1 MLLCALVAALLAHA
15 SGAAL
20 AQSPDCAS
28 PGAQTDPYCR
38 EADDA
43 YGMDGFETLEQKGEE
58 TPSGDRLADDQSA
71 DPAPSPEASPVAT
84 TQEDTSGGLSS
95 PQPAAEESTGE
106 TSGDTAGMGGIGGMV
121 LDWFQGILQWI
132 FDNTVGALVE
142 AVGEALRDSIL
153 PLEKPSGEVVGLYRT
168 LSDQMRPAI
177 LVGILVLGLL
187 MMIQTTRYDVA
198 YASFS
203 GLPRL
208 LGAAV
213 ALAFLPQFMEILT
226 GLSTGISAAF
236 FPDGA
241 QMKDAYAELWK
252 ARLATLVTG
261 TGILSILL
269 EIGLLIVGF
278 LVVIVAMLK
287 NIIFNLLFIAA
298 PFALVGSLLPGLS
311 SLAASWF
318 RGVLACA
325 AIPVLWAIEIGVGV
339 FVVRSPGAI
348 FGDYATSADF
358 FSDGIATTLAAILVL
373 WIMYKTPFKLLE
385 WAFNIQLG
393 GGLTGAI
400 VKGVAIRGAVSA
412 VGGAVS
418 GLKTAMAN
426 SAAGAGGAGGSRISP
441 STAILSGGTMRSSL
455 GGGTRTALG
464 GGSGGGGQ
472 LGGKAAGVPR
482 NDLPPGGSSGQKALP
497 PASTEAVAKFL
508 KDSGSSNDTTYPQ
521 RPRNFGGNRSPK
533 GGE

>member
-1 MLLCALVAALLAHA
+1 MLLCALVAAPLVLG
-15 SGAAL
+15 SGVAL

-28 PGAQTDPYCR
+28 PGARADLDCR
-38 EADDA
+38 EAKDA
-43 YGMDGFETLEQKGEE
+43 YGMDGFATPEREGDETPGEE
-58 TPSGDRLADDQSA
+58 QTG
-71 DPAPSPEASPVAT
+71 DPASSTEEAIP
-84 TQEDTSGGLSS
+84 EDTSGGLTS
-95 PQPAAEESTGE
+95 PQPAAEEPTDE
-106 TSGDTAGMGGIGGMV
+106 TSGEETAGMGGVGGMV
-121 LDWFQGILQWI
+121 LDWFQGILRWI

-187 MMIQTTRYDVA
+187 MTIQTTRYDVA

-261 TGILSILL
+261 TGILTILL
-269 EIGLLIVGF
+269 EIGLLVVGF

-287 NIIFNLLFIAA
+287 NIVFNLLFIVA

-311 SLAASWF
+311 PLAASWF
-318 RGVLACA
+318 RGILACA
-325 AIPVLWAIEIGVGV
+325 AVPVLWAIEIGVGV

-348 FGDYATSADF
+348 FGDYASSAGF
-358 FSDGIATTLAAILVL
+358 FSDGVATTLAAILVL

-393 GGLTGAI
+393 GGLTGAV

-426 SAAGAGGAGGSRISP
+426 SAAGAGGAGGSRVSP